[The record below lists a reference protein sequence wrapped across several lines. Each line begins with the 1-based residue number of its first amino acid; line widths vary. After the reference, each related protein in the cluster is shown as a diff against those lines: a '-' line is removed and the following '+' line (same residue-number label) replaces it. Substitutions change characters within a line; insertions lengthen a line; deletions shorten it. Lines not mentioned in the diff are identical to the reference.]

1 MPKPSPDLPETFDN
15 PLTPLDGLVVEHFPE
30 DEGDDDDQLVFI
42 FDLDDPDLSSE
53 DTDQS

>member
-1 MPKPSPDLPETFDN
+1 MSKPSPDFPETFDN